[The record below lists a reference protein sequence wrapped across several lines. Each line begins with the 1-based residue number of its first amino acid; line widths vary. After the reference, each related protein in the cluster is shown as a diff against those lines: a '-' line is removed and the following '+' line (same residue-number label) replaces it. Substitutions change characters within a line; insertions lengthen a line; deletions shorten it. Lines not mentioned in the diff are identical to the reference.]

1 MLIINI
7 FLGYILFDMKLLT
20 DTYDQ
25 KLKSCKGSS
34 SLEPEVEL
42 ADNHHNSS
50 YLQDK

>member
-7 FLGYILFDMKLLT
+7 FLGYIIFDMKLLMV
-20 DTYDQ
+20 TYDQ
-25 KLKSCKGSS
+25 KRKSCKGSS
-34 SLEPEVEL
+34 SLELEVVL